1 MLAHSEYGFVSL
13 LGGAMAI
20 ERDRSHQ
27 ERKAST
33 NDDLVARSGLL
44 KRALVDFALSRRFA
58 RDLNREFARTLP
70 PGSEVD
76 EAKSANVIDYFIMQR
91 RLPDG
96 RTVLEHFVAEHPN
109 LSDAERTMLLGWHDA
124 VEGIFEIERRDK
136 EALVVVNLVDELT
149 YRVRSNVGTATFSG
163 MSPGSFLIT
172 RLVPIS
178 DEWLLSGIAS
188 ILPAGNCAEIHR
200 LAADFAQQHPA
211 MQFRNPEKLAQ
222 GWELQHAGLG
232 AAT

>member
-44 KRALVDFALSRRFA
+44 MRTLVDFALSRRFA
-58 RDLNREFARTLP
+58 RDLKKEFARTLP
-70 PGSEVD
+70 PGSVVD
-76 EAKSANVIDYFIMQR
+76 EAKSANVIDYFILQR

-96 RTVLEHFVAEHPN
+96 CTVLQHFVSEHPD
-109 LSDAERTMLLGWHDA
+109 LSDAERTMLLGWHDV

-149 YRVRSNVGTATFSG
+149 YRVRSNVGTAAFSG
-163 MSPGSFLIT
+163 MPPGSFLIT
-172 RLVPIS
+172 WLVSIS

-188 ILPAGNCAEIHR
+188 MLPAGNRAEIHR
-200 LAADFAQQHPA
+200 SID
-211 MQFRNPEKLAQ
+211 
-222 GWELQHAGLG
+222 
-232 AAT
+232 